1 MSLDDGWLNNCLSNP
16 VMLDPDAI
24 PSGPGRQWL
33 QQHPQTLLLATY
45 SGKGCLP
52 WRLIVFKILYF
63 AVTDLYSAFCLAI
76 SILRAARC
84 CCEGLL
90 ASPQHKQSCHC
101 HPLGPVL
108 SFSDPTKH
116 DLGLSWETSGQVS
129 FIRYLESF
137 PQLCFLRRSLWA
149 AQPAVPQPPRGLVCV
164 RNLLCLATG
173 PESSLPLHSSLELF
187 KYLERVHFARA
198 GISCWFIVIPG
209 ATAAFL
215 PQLCWL

>member
-16 VMLDPDAI
+16 VMLDPGAI

-33 QQHPQTLLLATY
+33 QQHPQPLLLVTC

-52 WRLIVFKILYF
+52 WSLRVFKILYL
-63 AVTDLYSAFCLAI
+63 AVTDLYSAFCLVI
-76 SILRAARC
+76 IILRAARC

-90 ASPQHKQSCHC
+90 ASPQGRQSCHC
-101 HPLGPVL
+101 RPLGPVL

-116 DLGLSWETSGQVS
+116 NLGLSCESSGQVS
-129 FIRYLESF
+129 FVRYLESF
-137 PQLCFLRRSLWA
+137 PSLCFLRRSPWT
-149 AQPAVPQPPRGLVCV
+149 AQPAVPWAPRGLVCV
-164 RNLLCLATG
+164 NTLLCLATG
-173 PESSLPLHSSLELF
+173 PESFLPPHSSLELF

-215 PQLCWL
+215 PQLCLL